1 MVKNLIFEWKVKVEI
16 FETIRMIL
24 ISSLFASA
32 ATFLLAFVE
41 VGKVAARNF
50 ARMRDFFANYPVE
63 PGDIVMAGDSITDL
77 GLWNEIL
84 PDVPVKNR
92 GISAETSKG
101 LLRRLGDITRGQPAA
116 IFILIGTNDL
126 PWYMLR
132 TVEAILKTYT
142 EIIEKIQS
150 EAPGTRI
157 FVQSILPRKWWYVF
171 SIQRLNHGLRQLAQ
185 DYHCTYVDL
194 YTSFATLNGIM
205 RKEYSNDH
213 LHLLAAGYRR
223 WAEILQPYLQEVK
236 AEVLQSTGLIEGSE
250 QH

>member
-1 MVKNLIFEWKVKVEI
+1 MFINGLAII
-16 FETIRMIL
+16 IIA
-24 ISSLFASA
+24 SLL
-32 ATFLLAFVE
+32 LLAVTRLAVE
-41 VGKVAARNF
+41 RVAQNHHDQKVS
-50 ARMRDFFANYPVE
+50 FFNRFPIK
-63 PGDIVMAGDSITDL
+63 PGDIVFLGDSITDGARWHEL
-77 GLWNEIL
+77 FPGL
-84 PDVPVKNR
+84 PVKNR
-92 GISAETSKG
+92 GINANLSTNVLE
-101 LLRRLGDITRGQPAA
+101 RLDNIVNWQPKA